1 MKIYDL
7 IIIGAGPA
15 GMSAA
20 IYAKRAMLEVLV
32 LEKEAMSG
40 GQIVQT
46 YEVDNYPGLPKMT
59 GMDLGDQFFN
69 HASDLGAEVK
79 TGEVSEIRHDQPI
92 KEIVL
97 KNGEVLKTK
106 TVMLATGAT
115 HRKLGVP
122 GEEELT
128 GLGVSYCATCDGAF
142 FRNKTVAVVGGGDV
156 ALEDALFLSRICE
169 KVYLIHRRD
178 EFRGAKI
185 LRDQVTKND
194 KIQVIWNTVV
204 TKIDGNERVESISI
218 KDVHNDVD
226 KSLKVD
232 GIFIAVGTAPQSTL
246 LKDELEMDER
256 GYIAAGEDGVTNITG
271 IFVGGDQR
279 TKNLRQV
286 VTAAA
291 DGANCV
297 VSVESYLQKLEL
309 PDN

>member
-59 GMDLGDQFFN
+59 GMDLGDQFYN

-79 TGEVSEIRHDQPI
+79 TGEVSEIKHDQPI

-115 HRKLGVP
+115 HRKLGIP

-156 ALEDALFLSRICE
+156 ALEDALFLSRMCE

-178 EFRGAKI
+178 AFRGAKI
-185 LRDQVTKND
+185 LQDQVTKND

-246 LKDELEMDER
+246 LKDELKMDER
-256 GYIAAGEDGVTNITG
+256 GYIVAGEDGVTNIPG

-297 VSVESYLQKLEL
+297 VSVENYLQKLEL

>member
-59 GMDLGDQFFN
+59 GMDLGDQFYN
-69 HASDLGAEVK
+69 HASDLGAEVR

-185 LRDQVTKND
+185 LRDQVTRND

-204 TKIDGNERVESISI
+204 TRIAGNERVESISI

-232 GIFIAVGTAPQSTL
+232 GIFLSLIH
-246 LKDELEMDER
+246 
-256 GYIAAGEDGVTNITG
+256 I
-271 IFVGGDQR
+271 
-279 TKNLRQV
+279 
-286 VTAAA
+286 
-291 DGANCV
+291 
-297 VSVESYLQKLEL
+297 
-309 PDN
+309 